1 MDIDLTIDSLVLQGF
16 PSTDRVQI
24 AAAIQRELT
33 RLLAEQGVPPSLSQ
47 GPITLPAI
55 DGGQFDWA
63 PGTHANAVGRQIAQ
77 HIYTSLG

>member
-24 AAAIQRELT
+24 SAAVQQELT
-33 RLLAEQGVPPSLSQ
+33 RLLAEQGIPPSLSQ
-47 GPITLPAI
+47 GSINLPTI

-63 PGTHANAVGRQIAQ
+63 PGTHANTVGCQIAQ
-77 HIYTSLG
+77 QIYASLG